1 VAPLLRARKP
11 ENLYESLVNDDGT
24 LKYPTEASLNNMRKM
39 RSRTW
44 QVRAQRYLKVIPDH
58 IRNLNMKTP
67 GGKKKLKKWVLEN
80 IPQGGDKIFR
90 GVLKP
95 RPQNA

>member
-1 VAPLLRARKP
+1 MSSRGELLAPTP
-11 ENLYESLVNDDGT
+11 E
-24 LKYPTEASLNNMRKM
+24 SLNNMSKTQ
-39 RSRTW
+39 SRTW
-44 QVRAQRYLKVIPDH
+44 QIRAQRWLQIIPEEFKGMDVTK
-58 IRNLNMKTP
+58 I

-95 RPQNA
+95 RKNQAQAQG

>member
-1 VAPLLRARKP
+1 M
-11 ENLYESLVNDDGT
+11 VNDDGT

-58 IRNLNMKTP
+58 IRNLNVKTL

-95 RPQNA
+95 RPQNAQAQG